1 MTDSINKLALKFA
14 TEYKK
19 RNNPSSYKE
28 LTVATVQCVEPLQ
41 LTVVNSQ
48 IQLSEA
54 LGNLCVPEWFDF
66 RCNIDATGLLSESV
80 QSDTEEAVSITET
93 HSYTGTP
100 CQMPDAIA
108 YVSSAILAVRDELL
122 ALKCI
127 LQVGDKLIVA
137 PLESDSEY
145 VIVDKLK
152 TATKGE

>member
-14 TEYKK
+14 IEYKK

-41 LTVVNSQ
+41 LTVANSQ

-54 LGNLCVPEWFDF
+54 LGNLYIPEWFDF
-66 RCNIDATGLLSESV
+66 RCNIDATGLLSSTVPSETDSA
-80 QSDTEEAVSITET
+80 QAITET

-100 CQMPDAIA
+100 CQMPDAIVH
-108 YVSSAILAVRDELL
+108 VSNAILAVRDELL